1 MATIVKNAHPPAMS
15 TTMTENSQTDQAV
28 DQAVDQSV
36 DQSVMPPDNYY
47 AGLIDAQLTV
57 STTKNESARAVLTS
71 QDPRVAEQ
79 ISIKFR
85 PTRITII
92 KRPNKADQCTILFT
106 DESMESV
113 LQFAAEHCVM
123 KRELAIKTL
132 EYIKSSASVDDIK
145 QATTN
150 IPNAD
155 MDPVDIDWA
164 AGFFDA
170 RGTVNP
176 TVVKDK
182 KKKRGSVKFVL
193 PKSEKFVIPALQRV
207 LQGRVKKNSPCR
219 LVYDT
224 KETIKSFVET
234 IDGHVY
240 AKKTDFCTLA

>member
-1 MATIVKNAHPPAMS
+1 MATIVENAHPPAMS
-15 TTMTENSQTDQAV
+15 TTMTEQNSQTDQAV
-28 DQAVDQSV
+28 DQCVDNQCA
-36 DQSVMPPDNYY
+36 MPPDNYY
-47 AGLIDAQLTV
+47 AGLIDAQLAV
-57 STTKNESARAVLTS
+57 STTKNESARAVLSS

-106 DESMESV
+106 NENMESL

-170 RGTVNP
+170 RGTINP
-176 TVVKDK
+176 TVVKDN
-182 KKKRGSVKFVL
+182 KKKRGNIKFAL

-240 AKKTDFCTLA
+240 AKKTDFRTLV